1 MVAIQIIQ
9 VMLFTQSPVLTYLSL
24 KALIKF
30 ANLQNNW
37 Q

>member
-1 MVAIQIIQ
+1 MAATQIIQ

-30 ANLQNNW
+30 ASLQNDW